1 MRTWV
6 QSQVSLSGLRICRC
20 QELWCS
26 LQMRL
31 GSQVAVVVVQAEGC
45 SSDWTPSLGTSI
57 CRRCGDKKTKKKK
70 KKRRKNQREEEIYRL
85 SGIPSARGERTILYW
100 MIKEG
105 FSEETTFEQIFE
117 RKKGSEQ

>member
-1 MRTWV
+1 M
-6 QSQVSLSGLRICRC
+6 
-20 QELWCS
+20 
-26 LQMRL
+26 QMRL

-70 KKRRKNQREEEIYRL
+70 KEEEYTRDMKKFSRL

-117 RKKGSEQ
+117 RKKGSEP